1 MPFTSCQNVIPSN
14 SHPEDT
20 PSFCNDC
27 KLCVKLEVEKR
38 WSSSWVGVMPAAM
51 NCLLILFSPKERKKL
66 KKKKEEWMTFVAT
79 LSHEM
84 LVLIDSKKDRT
95 VSW

>member
-1 MPFTSCQNVIPSN
+1 MATANRREKNIKYQSMHMPFTSCQNVIPSN

-66 KKKKEEWMTFVAT
+66 KKKK
-79 LSHEM
+79 
-84 LVLIDSKKDRT
+84 KK
-95 VSW
+95 SG